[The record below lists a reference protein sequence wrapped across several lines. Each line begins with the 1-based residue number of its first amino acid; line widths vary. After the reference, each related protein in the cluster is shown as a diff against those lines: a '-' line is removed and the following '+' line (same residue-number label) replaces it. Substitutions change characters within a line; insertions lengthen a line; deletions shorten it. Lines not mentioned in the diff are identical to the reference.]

1 MPMII
6 VPKEGKAY
14 PTACGGVIRD
24 LRNRPSA
31 EFRGRTVYFC
41 RWACLRA
48 YESNPERFMSGQIPH
63 PLEELPDAPGG

>member
-1 MPMII
+1 MPIII
-6 VPKEGKAY
+6 VPKEGPAY

-48 YESNPERFMSGQIPH
+48 YESSPERFMAGLIPH
-63 PLEELPDAPGG
+63 PLEEISDVSSE